1 MKHRN
6 GFTLIEVVV
15 AAALLGIVGLAIVA
29 FLSAF
34 AHGATARTRV
44 SDPAIEG
51 ALAIERLHALAP
63 QLRCVLASRD
73 DMAALWL
80 SDAVP
85 SRSVHL
91 SELGW
96 IRFDADHGEVLLE
109 RVDSA
114 ALDADRLLESEFEH
128 DADFLAVRLDA
139 FRAGILKES
148 VLAEGLDHGSFIA
161 LRRGDGVELQLEAA
175 QTSARLALSPALQE
189 EPLR

>member
-1 MKHRN
+1 M
-6 GFTLIEVVV
+6 
-15 AAALLGIVGLAIVA
+15 
-29 FLSAF
+29 
-34 AHGATARTRV
+34 
-44 SDPAIEG
+44 
-51 ALAIERLHALAP
+51 
-63 QLRCVLASRD
+63 
-73 DMAALWL
+73 
-80 SDAVP
+80 
-85 SRSVHL
+85 
-91 SELGW
+91 
-96 IRFDADHGEVLLE
+96 RFDAENGEVLIE

-175 QTSARLALSPALQE
+175 QNSARLALSPALQE